1 LGLLPL
7 FRAVLVWAVIL
18 AGIVLVRLDPAPAV
32 TQAVAVTQLSAY
44 DRLSV
49 VQQTRTQRVQAAQMV
64 QVNAWS
70 AELKQGLADYQAQ
83 QDALAAAQAQT
94 VAAAAQAAAIAARS
108 NHAPPPPYI
117 AKIITDAFSPLG
129 PAAVQWAINVAYC
142 ESRYHPNSVNSTSGA
157 SGLFQFLPSTWG
169 GTPWASQSP
178 FDPVANAQAAAWL
191 YSHYGPGRWQCK
203 G

>member
-1 LGLLPL
+1 MVPLL
-7 FRAVLVWAVIL
+7 RAVLVWAVIL
-18 AGIVLVRLDPAPAV
+18 ASVVLVRMDPPAAV
-32 TQAVAVTQLSAY
+32 TNAVAVTQLSAY

-49 VQQTRTQRVQAAQMV
+49 VQQTRAQRVQAAQLA
-64 QVNAWS
+64 QVTAWA

-83 QDALAAAQAQT
+83 QEALAAAQAK
-94 VAAAAQAAAIAARS
+94 AAVIAARS
-108 NHAPPPPYI
+108 NHAPPPPDI
-117 AKIITDAFSPLG
+117 AKIINDAFGPLG

-142 ESRYHPNSVNSTSGA
+142 ESRYHPNSVNSSSGA

-191 YSHYGPGRWQCK
+191 YSRYGPGRWQCQ

>member
-1 LGLLPL
+1 MGLVPL
-7 FRAVLVWAVIL
+7 LRAVLVWGVIL
-18 AGIVLVRLDPAPAV
+18 ASVVLVRLDPPAAV
-32 TQAVAVTQLSAY
+32 SNAVAVTQLSAY

-49 VQQTRTQRVQAAQMV
+49 VQQTRAQRVQAAQMA
-64 QVNAWS
+64 QVTAWA

-83 QDALAAAQAQT
+83 QDALAAAQAK
-94 VAAAAQAAAIAARS
+94 AAVISARS

-117 AKIITDAFSPLG
+117 AKIINDAFGPLG

-142 ESRYHPNSVNSTSGA
+142 ESRYHPNSVNSSSGA
-157 SGLFQFLPSTWG
+157 SGLFQFMPSTWG

-191 YSHYGPGRWQCK
+191 YSHYGPGRWSCQ